1 MAKVY
6 IVQENPNVNVIG
18 AGRFGE
24 LSSYA
29 TTWKTNNVITRPRS

>member
-18 AGRFGE
+18 AGHFGALIPLLPAGRHIT
-24 LSSYA
+24 LSS
-29 TTWKTNNVITRPRS
+29 